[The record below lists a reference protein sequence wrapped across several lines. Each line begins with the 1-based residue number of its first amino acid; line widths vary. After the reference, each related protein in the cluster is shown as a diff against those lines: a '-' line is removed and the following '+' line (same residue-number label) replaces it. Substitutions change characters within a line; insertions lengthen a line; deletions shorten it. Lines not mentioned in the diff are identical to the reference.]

1 MSRMT
6 RLFSISKTSS
16 PTFAETA
23 IKTPVSVEV
32 LFDILRRPRFAG
44 TKGERYV
51 IDTYIAPLPGAIEDE
66 FGNFWVTINKPDGS
80 TPTSVFSSHTDTVHK
95 AKATDSYKL
104 SIKKAWVEVKG
115 GGVLGAD
122 CGTGIWLMLNMI
134 KAQVP
139 GLYLFHREEEIGGNG
154 SASIANGPLGK
165 VFTTLGIKRC
175 IAFDRKDVSHVIT
188 HQGGTRCCSDTFA
201 QALADALNAGSGMAF
216 DLNDGGSFTDSANYT
231 DLIGECT
238 NLSVGYYDQHSQDEC
253 QDLSFCTRLAQQ
265 LTKVDWEAL
274 PSEREPGEEDPD
286 AFQWNNWYR
295 GYRSSSTAP
304 TYPAYDKYSDYHDRD
319 IPLRPE
325 YTPRNTTPTRHLK
338 HDFDAMGELIA
349 ANPAEVAD
357 ILEQLGYDYDSL
369 ATELMDTY
377 NCDLG
382 YLWGDE

>member
-1 MSRMT
+1 MT
-6 RLFSISKTSS
+6 RALKTLRFSQTDY

-44 TKGERYV
+44 TAGEQYV
-51 IDTYIAPLPGAIEDE
+51 IDTYIATLPGAIEDE
-66 FGNFWVTINKPDGS
+66 FGNYWVTVNKADGS

-95 AKATDSYKL
+95 AKATEQYKL

-139 GLYLFHREEEIGGNG
+139 GIYLFHREEEIGGGG
-154 SASIANGPLGK
+154 SSFIANGPLGK
-165 VFTTLGIKRC
+165 VFTTLGVKRC
-175 IAFDRKDVSHVIT
+175 IAFDRKDVNHVIT

-201 QALADALNAGSGMAF
+201 KALADALNAGSGMTF

-238 NLSVGYYDQHSQDEC
+238 NLSVGYYDQHTQSEC
-253 QDLSFCTRLAQQ
+253 QDLSFATRFAIQ

-274 PSEREPGEEDPD
+274 PTAREPGEEDPD
-286 AFQWNNWYR
+286 DNLWKNWARSYR
-295 GYRSSSTAP
+295 AP
-304 TYPAYDKYSDYHDRD
+304 SAAVYDKYNNYYDVDRD
-319 IPLRPE
+319 NPLRPE
-325 YTPRNTTPTRHLK
+325 YTPRETASVRHLK
-338 HDFDAMGELIA
+338 HDFDAMAELIA
-349 ANPAEVAD
+349 AYPEEVAD
-357 ILEQLGYDYDSL
+357 LIEQLGYDYDSL
-369 ATELMDTY
+369 ATELMTTY
-377 NCDLG
+377 DCDLAH
-382 YLWGDE
+382 LWEDK